1 MSKELEKN
9 YNPSEIE
16 DRLYHKWLEKKYF
29 HAEVNR
35 DKKPLTIVMPP
46 FFSRWLPVLL
56 LKSADR

>member
-35 DKKPLTIVMPP
+35 DKKPFTIVMPP
-46 FFSRWLPVLL
+46 PERLHASFPL
-56 LKSADR
+56 

>member
-35 DKKPLTIVMPP
+35 DKKPFTIVMPP
-46 FFSRWLPVLL
+46 SPQSIIPWLCF
-56 LKSADR
+56 KY

>member
-35 DKKPLTIVMPP
+35 DKKD
-46 FFSRWLPVLL
+46 R
-56 LKSADR
+56 KSTRLNSSHRT